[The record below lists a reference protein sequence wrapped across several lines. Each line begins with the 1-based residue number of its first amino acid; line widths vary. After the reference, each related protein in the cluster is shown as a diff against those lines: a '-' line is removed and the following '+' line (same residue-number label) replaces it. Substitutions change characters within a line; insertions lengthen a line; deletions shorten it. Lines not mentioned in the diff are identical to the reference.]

1 MVFVEYQSAKG
12 GEGKREGCLGV
23 ICKREPAD
31 LIIWYGEYGESTED
45 GVLYLGYVCI
55 LGYTWVYLGILPI
68 LRSLKVM
75 IHTKVILVLHVDM

>member
-31 LIIWYGEYGESTED
+31 LIIWYGEYGEY
-45 GVLYLGYVCI
+45 GVYFDLGY
-55 LGYTWVYLGILPI
+55 VYLGILGYP
-68 LRSLKVM
+68 RVYS
-75 IHTKVILVLHVDM
+75 HTPFSQGNDTYKDNFGTSY